1 MSSDNMSYNES
12 LVVKELLK
20 NTEKLAEDIMANIRI
35 LGLDINC
42 QIKSRK
48 MYKEGLC
55 FSLKICMPESNR
67 TSSCFNHR

>member
-42 QIKSRK
+42 QRIK
-48 MYKEGLC
+48 ED
-55 FSLKICMPESNR
+55 R
-67 TSSCFNHR
+67 T